1 MALRAAY
8 PPIFHHPPS
17 TTRLSPTQTQLQL
30 ASFLS
35 LTASAP
41 YLHPDAQLSTSGITF
56 AAQSGPKGGIALHHL
71 RRIEAGLRGER
82 LGLETAAELEEEY
95 GTEAGKP
102 ESDDR
107 RPDSLIAGTAAGS
120 NGGGLLKGVLKR
132 KRTTDWAESTPTNA
146 GEGDSQE
153 PLNDYED
160 KESYELSQRNA
171 VGEVGDRGS
180 HVVAQNGAPPVVQQ
194 HAMTKEDKR
203 AAKKQ
208 KNKVEKV
215 ERADKRAEVKER
227 EQKG

>member
-1 MALRAAY
+1 MALRATY
-8 PPIFHHPPS
+8 PPIFHHPSLTAHLTP
-17 TTRLSPTQTQLQL
+17 LETQLQL

-95 GTEAGKP
+95 GVEAGKP

-107 RPDSLIAGTAAGS
+107 HLDSLIAGTANGS
-120 NGGGLLKGVLKR
+120 GGGLLKGVLKR
-132 KRTTDWAESTPTNA
+132 KRTTDWAESTLTNA

-160 KESYELSQRNA
+160 KEDYELSQRNA

-180 HVVAQNGAPPVVQQ
+180 HVVAQNGGPPTVQ
-194 HAMTKEDKR
+194 HVMTKEDKR

-208 KNKVEKV
+208 KKKGEKV

>member
-8 PPIFHHPPS
+8 PPIFHHFS
-17 TTRLSPTQTQLQL
+17 LTTRLTPLETQVQL
-30 ASFLS
+30 STFLS
-35 LTASAP
+35 LTQNSP

-107 RPDSLIAGTAAGS
+107 HLDTLIAGTAANGS
-120 NGGGLLKGVLKR
+120 GGGLLKGVLKR
-132 KRTTDWAESTPTNA
+132 KRTTDWAESTLTNA
-146 GEGDSQE
+146 GEGDSHE

-171 VGEVGDRGS
+171 VGEVGDRGD
-180 HVVAQNGAPPVVQQ
+180 HVVKQNGAPPVVQ
-194 HAMTKEDKR
+194 HVMTEADKKARR

-208 KNKVEKV
+208 KNKAES
-215 ERADKRAEVKER
+215 ADKLKEKRER
-227 EQKG
+227 EAKG

>member
-1 MALRAAY
+1 MALRTSY
-8 PPIFHHPPS
+8 PPIFHHPS
-17 TTRLSPTQTQLQL
+17 LTTRLTPLETQSQL

-95 GTEAGKP
+95 GVEAGKP

-107 RPDSLIAGTAAGS
+107 HLDSLIAGTAAGS
-120 NGGGLLKGVLKR
+120 SGGGLLKGVLKR
-132 KRTTDWAESTPTNA
+132 KRTTDWAESTPMNA
-146 GEGDSQE
+146 GEGVFQE

-160 KESYELSQRNA
+160 KEDYELSQRNA

-180 HVVAQNGAPPVVQQ
+180 HVVAQNGAPPEVQ
-194 HAMTKEDKR
+194 HVMTKEDKR
-203 AAKKQ
+203 AAKRLK
-208 KNKVEKV
+208 KKGEKV

>member
-1 MALRAAY
+1 MAVRAAY
-8 PPIFHHPPS
+8 PPIFHHPS
-17 TTRLSPTQTQLQL
+17 LTTRLSPTQTQLQL

-35 LTASAP
+35 LTENSP

-95 GTEAGKP
+95 GAEAGKP

-107 RPDSLIAGTAAGS
+107 HLDTLIAGTANGG
-120 NGGGLLKGVLKR
+120 GGGLLKGVLKR
-132 KRTTDWAESTPTNA
+132 KRTTDWAESTPANV

-160 KESYELSQRNA
+160 KEDYELSQRNA

-180 HVVAQNGAPPVVQQ
+180 HVVAQNGAPPAVQ
-194 HAMTKEDKR
+194 HVMTKEDKR

-215 ERADKRAEVKER
+215 ERADKRAE
-227 EQKG
+227 QKDRKTKG